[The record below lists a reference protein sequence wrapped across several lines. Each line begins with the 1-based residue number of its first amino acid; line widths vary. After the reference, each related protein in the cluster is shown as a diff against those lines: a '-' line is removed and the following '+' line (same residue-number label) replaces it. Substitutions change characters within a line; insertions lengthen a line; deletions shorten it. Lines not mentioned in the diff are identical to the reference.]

1 MRGEG
6 GTYNRK
12 FMVCCL
18 RFWNVRNCP
27 GCRHGNMVAEG
38 GAGGGA
44 LIPPRAGGQV
54 NEGYANFKVVQRSA
68 VDILFKCPDKIC
80 NRF

>member
-1 MRGEG
+1 MRGRG
-6 GTYNRK
+6 GAYNQK

-18 RFWNVRNCP
+18 RFWNVRNSP
-27 GCRHGNMVAEG
+27 GCCHGNIVAEG

-44 LIPPRAGGQV
+44 LIPPRAGAQV
-54 NEGYANFKVVQRSA
+54 NEAYTNFNVVQRSA
-68 VDILFKCPDKIC
+68 VDSLLKCPEKIC

>member
-1 MRGEG
+1 MKGEGG

-27 GCRHGNMVAEG
+27 GCCHGNMVAEG

-44 LIPPRAGGQV
+44 LLPPRAGAQV
-54 NEGYANFKVVQRSA
+54 NEGYTNFKVVQRSA
-68 VDILFKCPDKIC
+68 VDSLFKCPD
-80 NRF
+80 NLQ